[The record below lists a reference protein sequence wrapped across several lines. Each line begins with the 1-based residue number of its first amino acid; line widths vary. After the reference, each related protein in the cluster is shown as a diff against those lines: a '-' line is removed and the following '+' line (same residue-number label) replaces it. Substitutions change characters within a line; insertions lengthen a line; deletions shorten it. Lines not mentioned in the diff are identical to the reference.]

1 MEEARLFVGTC
12 GYFYEEWRDVF
23 YPKDLPKDG
32 FLKFYSLIF
41 PFVEL
46 DFSWYKMPN
55 PKALEMLANQT
66 TPGFLFSIKAHRS
79 LTHEPSDQW
88 QRDAETFLEAVY
100 PLHSRGKLAG
110 VLIQLPYHFFY
121 TAENR
126 KYLAELCQ
134 ILESVP
140 LIVEFRNAQWYLPRV
155 YEELSSRSITLA
167 MIDRPDLE
175 GLPPETSIM
184 TTRTVYYRLHGKN
197 SQQWWSGDVTS
208 RYDYEYSEKELKEK
222 ARTVHSLKAKA
233 DKIFVAFNNHA
244 RGNAPNNAKL
254 LMNLLKKLEI

>member
-184 TTRTVYYRLHGKN
+184 TTQTVYYRLHGKN

-254 LMNLLKKLEI
+254 LLNLLKKLEI

>member
-1 MEEARLFVGTC
+1 MEGASLWIGTC
-12 GYFYEEWRDVF
+12 GYSYEEWRDVF
-23 YPKDLPKDG
+23 YPKDLPKQG
-32 FLKFYSLIF
+32 FLRFYSLIF

-55 PKALEMLANQT
+55 PRSLETLANQT
-66 TPGFLFSIKAHRS
+66 TPGFLFSVKAHRS
-79 LTHEPSDQW
+79 LTHEPSDEW

-100 PLHSRGKLAG
+100 PLHVRGKLAD
-110 VLIQLPYHFFY
+110 VLIQLPYHFSY

-126 KYLAELCQ
+126 KYLAELCN

-140 LIVEFRNAQWYLPRV
+140 LVVEFRNSQWYQPRV
-155 YEELSSRSITLA
+155 FEELSNRSITLA

-184 TTRTVYYRLHGKN
+184 TTQTVYYRLHGRN
-197 SQQWWSGDVTS
+197 SQQWWNGNVTS

-222 ARTVHSLKAKA
+222 ARIIHALKSKA
-233 DKIFVAFNNHA
+233 DRIFVAFNNHA
-244 RGNAPNNAKL
+244 RGNAPSNAKL

>member
-1 MEEARLFVGTC
+1 MEGASLCIGTC
-12 GYFYEEWRDVF
+12 GYSYEEWRDVF
-23 YPKDLPKDG
+23 YPKDLPKQG
-32 FLKFYSLIF
+32 FLRFYSLIF

-55 PKALEMLANQT
+55 PRSLETLANQT
-66 TPGFLFSIKAHRS
+66 TPGFLFSVKAHRS
-79 LTHEPSDQW
+79 LTHEPSDEW

-100 PLHSRGKLAG
+100 PLHGRGKLGG
-110 VLIQLPYHFFY
+110 VLIQLPYHFSY

-126 KYLAELCQ
+126 KYLAELCT

-140 LIVEFRNAQWYLPRV
+140 LVVEFRNSQWYQPRV
-155 YEELSSRSITLA
+155 FEELSNRSITLA

-184 TTRTVYYRLHGKN
+184 TTQTVYYRLHGRN
-197 SQQWWSGDVTS
+197 SQQWWNGDVTS

-222 ARTVHSLKAKA
+222 ARIIHVLKSKA
-233 DKIFVAFNNHA
+233 DRIFVAFNNHA
-244 RGNAPNNAKL
+244 RGNAPSNAKL